1 MNGDGLMDLVVGD
14 RNGYVNYFT
23 RNSDGTLH
31 AQPDMIAN
39 GSTILAN
46 YNSAPVIV
54 DWNGDGKLDLV
65 LGCQGTSPGGDP
77 LRLYLNSGT
86 TSSYLF
92 TTYSSIY
99 CNDTNILQYRCIP
112 TVADLNLDGK
122 KDLLVGNDSAYM
134 YYMEND
140 GTNYAPHFSTSVQ
153 IQTVSGPLHEYYG
166 LRQCVNNWNETGFPD
181 LLTSDYDGYV
191 RLYIANAT
199 GIEDGQSPV
208 VQGSSFGI
216 VGSPTTG
223 SFALILTLEAQA
235 PVTVRAYS
243 QDGRLVSE
251 NQFGSLPS
259 GDHELPFDLTGNPPG
274 VYLMVCTTGQS
285 VMHSRVVL
293 TE

>member
-1 MNGDGLMDLVVGD
+1 
-14 RNGYVNYFT
+14 
-23 RNSDGTLH
+23 
-31 AQPDMIAN
+31 
-39 GSTILAN
+39 
-46 YNSAPVIV
+46 
-54 DWNGDGKLDLV
+54 
-65 LGCQGTSPGGDP
+65 
-77 LRLYLNSGT
+77 
-86 TSSYLF
+86 
-92 TTYSSIY
+92 
-99 CNDTNILQYRCIP
+99 
-112 TVADLNLDGK
+112 
-122 KDLLVGNDSAYM
+122 
-134 YYMEND
+134 
-140 GTNYAPHFSTSVQ
+140 
-153 IQTVSGPLHEYYG
+153 
-166 LRQCVNNWNETGFPD
+166 
-181 LLTSDYDGYV
+181 V

-208 VQGSSFGI
+208 VQGSSFGV